1 MLQKCGYGHYV
12 VSVTKILWQSK
23 NFVLKTNILNCS
35 SYLFSFY
42 CVIPELTFRQLLDDM
57 NSGKTTLKNLHDL
70 QVYKFLGW
78 KWSLIHSKFTSN
90 KEMLRYSFFL
100 KTEVLPSFY
109 AKKDYI
115 SSSIHF
121 LGQNYGS
128 AYSEE
133 HSVFCSVR
141 NQIQHLLNHKFC

>member
-1 MLQKCGYGHYV
+1 MLPKCGYGHYV

-70 QVYKFLGW
+70 QSTNFRVENG
-78 KWSLIHSKFTSN
+78 
-90 KEMLRYSFFL
+90 
-100 KTEVLPSFY
+100 
-109 AKKDYI
+109 A
-115 SSSIHF
+115 
-121 LGQNYGS
+121 
-128 AYSEE
+128 
-133 HSVFCSVR
+133 
-141 NQIQHLLNHKFC
+141 